1 MSRADRIYRF
11 AAVSAVKNT
20 YVALAVAAHP
30 RFAPVVLTDEA
41 DVPQWAHERNQLF
54 ADELGVPYVRGVEQ
68 AFAEYDLQLAAVS
81 SEAERRC
88 DQSVR
93 AIEAGLHVI
102 QDKPMSTKLS
112 ECDRVVDAV
121 ARAGVKFMKWSRNYL
136 PAVSQAREALAR
148 GAVGK
153 LPAIT
158 STSTSPRTLDHSR
171 AVAHP
176 ASHRSIG

>member
-88 DQSVR
+88 D
-93 AIEAGLHVI
+93 
-102 QDKPMSTKLS
+102 LS
-112 ECDRVVDAV
+112 
-121 ARAGVKFMKWSRNYL
+121 
-136 PAVSQAREALAR
+136 SQ
-148 GAVGK
+148 
-153 LPAIT
+153 
-158 STSTSPRTLDHSR
+158 
-171 AVAHP
+171 
-176 ASHRSIG
+176 